1 VDEERLEPDEERLDP
16 DDRPRELAL
25 ERLFDEDERL
35 FDFDEEF
42 DLDEERLEPPERL
55 LLPDRELLWGILPWL
70 LLGRSL
76 RVRRLPEYRCSTRK
90 NATVQPRTRTAVQIP
105 SSAGNANEP
114 PARKA
119 LLARKAKRGEKQWRR
134 QRDPRAAAH
143 REATRG
149 RRNRRI
155 GAGRREVPG
164 RVPLGRAPGGATR
177 TRAGRRRLGVAARL
191 PQGARGRTARWP
203 RPAAGPSAWRRRR
216 RGRCWP
222 AALPWPGSPAG
233 WL

>member
-1 VDEERLEPDEERLDP
+1 LRFRLREALRPLELALLSLGAWVSESLSTRLDSVRVPERLCVDEERLEPDEERLDP

-105 SSAGNANEP
+105 SSAGKSRWTAG
-114 PARKA
+114 
-119 LLARKAKRGEKQWRR
+119 AKG
-134 QRDPRAAAH
+134 
-143 REATRG
+143 
-149 RRNRRI
+149 
-155 GAGRREVPG
+155 
-164 RVPLGRAPGGATR
+164 
-177 TRAGRRRLGVAARL
+177 
-191 PQGARGRTARWP
+191 
-203 RPAAGPSAWRRRR
+203 AAGTESQERRDNNGADNAILERHLIAR
-216 RGRCWP
+216 Q
-222 AALPWPGSPAG
+222 LEDEEIDE
-233 WL
+233 